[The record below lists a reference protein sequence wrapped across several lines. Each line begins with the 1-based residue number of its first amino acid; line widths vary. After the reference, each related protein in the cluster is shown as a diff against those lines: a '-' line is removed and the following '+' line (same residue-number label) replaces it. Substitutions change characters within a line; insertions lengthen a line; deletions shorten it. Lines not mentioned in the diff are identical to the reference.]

1 MRPGLDPATREA
13 FAQIAEAG
21 RRMAD
26 TVTALVDLARSG
38 ADSFAETSTIDE
50 VVAAAGPEGVDVNL
64 SPADRAVV
72 VALPTALAARA
83 LAPVLDNARA
93 HRLDRVSLRAAS
105 GADHVDLIVED
116 DGPGISDEDA
126 DGLFVPGVRSGAST
140 GAGLGLPL
148 ARRIA
153 RAAGGDVRWEPS
165 LTGAR
170 FVVRLPRR

>member
-1 MRPGLDPATREA
+1 MSE
-13 FAQIAEAG
+13 
-21 RRMAD
+21 

-38 ADSFAETSTIDE
+38 AESFAESSTVEE
-50 VVAAAGPEGVDVNL
+50 VVAAAGGDGIDVRL
-64 SPADRAVV
+64 SASDRALV
-72 VALPTALAARA
+72 VALPAALAGRA

-93 HRLDRVSLRAAS
+93 HRAERVVLRACAEADRV
-105 GADHVDLIVED
+105 DLVVED
-116 DGPGISDEDA
+116 DGPGIADD
-126 DGLFVPGVRSGAST
+126 DGLFTPGVRGRQSD

-165 LTGAR
+165 AEGAR